1 MLTRNLNLCRLNQIK
16 NRPVGRFFI
25 WLGWQG
31 SNLRMLVPET
41 SALPLG
47 ESPIQV
53 KVYHI
58 TLVVA
63 METAYLKVS
72 GAVSTHTVHVLL

>member
-1 MLTRNLNLCRLNQIK
+1 
-16 NRPVGRFFI
+16 
-25 WLGWQG
+25 
-31 SNLRMLVPET
+31 
-41 SALPLG
+41 
-47 ESPIQV
+47 V